1 MKIFS
6 ALLIGTFLL
15 SGALTMAQTSSSDSS
30 QDKQTASHGK
40 KQTVNAVQQDP
51 GERKFQ
57 QNCNRCNN
65 APETL
70 PPSAT
75 GTVLRHMRVRANLS
89 AKDEQDIL
97 KYLLP

>member
-1 MKIFS
+1 MKTFA
-6 ALLIGTFLL
+6 ALLTGTFLL
-15 SGALTMAQTSSSDSS
+15 SGVLSLAQTSTSANG
-30 QDKQTASHGK
+30 QQAAPQGK

-51 GERKFQ
+51 GEKKFQ
-57 QNCNRCNN
+57 QNCNRCHN

-75 GTVLRHMRVRANLS
+75 GTVLRHMRERANLS

-97 KYLLP
+97 KYLIP